1 MEKHRRIILI
11 AAAGALCFAA
21 PLVYATGG
29 DSFDEPAPSLGDS
42 LDFLP
47 GKSLGEIFLETDAHP
62 SDNEKPDLDG
72 EILKLAQRLRSEPAA
87 PLVAV
92 ADGLLAKA
100 RQHYSSG
107 GESCNLLHDVRDVLV
122 GSAQD
127 KNAAVEYLKWRVAHK
142 TTFATT
148 KKTEDGDEAE
158 TDSKKSSG
166 DSVDLE
172 KKAQETSGPLKAHW
186 LYLVGAETFRAGD
199 RTKCLPWFER
209 VTKEFPTHPRAEI
222 ALFMQ
227 ARCAFSESRR
237 GIDALDDRS
246 EEKVRERAPARKK
259 ATEMFERYRRQYP
272 KGRFEADALGWLG
285 ALAFDS
291 GDYLKALEYYIAQ
304 AETPGHPET
313 IKSAVFMC
321 EKCLVRVAEKP
332 DSTAAFAMIARHPR
346 IAMGFTYLVLSAP
359 EAKNYD
365 GQIDKPADV
374 KKWRRT
380 ILPRIAAEVVKQK
393 QIYESGDWK
402 PRYLAM
408 LAQAASA
415 TGNQEQALQLTNL
428 SPAELERSDD
438 LLMVRALA
446 FQRAGKAAEAIET
459 YRKFLATFPNSPLA
473 GGVRLRFALAL
484 QDNHQA
490 GAAVVEL
497 RRLLSRPPADDA
509 KTEAKTEKTPSSKTD
524 EEDSKTTAEND
535 SKKNDSDDSFEYPT
549 SRYTASETYP
559 ESEEQW
565 DLKESA
571 VYPNLTG
578 ADVEQIQQA
587 IDTLLN
593 FAPLTELATALADPS
608 FSEENKKEFRAVIA
622 QRYLA
627 QENFAEAKKFMAPDE
642 FKLIAANLETL
653 TLAAAGP
660 PKDKAEEML
669 RLGDAWAEARGRLL
683 RAPLDTVVHLEKRSG
698 GAPDALVRRA
708 NGRSIRLKEI
718 DSELQERDE
727 LRHASRWW
735 LSAARA
741 RPGTPL
747 GAKARWKALEAMPK
761 IAVASPYA
769 EQLAREIKGEAVSKE
784 IYDRLR
790 AEAPDSVE
798 AKRLAAYWSFPPAP
812 DPAAPVNYEDEFA
825 RRDAHILGYAFY
837 DFGAFAKGDQLEA
850 ADYAMWRDMRK
861 RVSLLLGKA
870 SDASPATMAKEV
882 QELDTW
888 FRKNITEIDDAITV
902 NFLDDLAQFFA
913 ERNITPEMQKTYVA
927 IRFDVLQSNGFAA
940 TTGDHDDDSPKL
952 KDSDIAAEIDAA
964 LKNPVMKP
972 VADYLEFSLIGL
984 KSGDRIKVET
994 EIADEKGENG
1004 KAAYTSRDHAGMEKM
1019 ARDFLRKYPRS
1030 HKREAALFVIARSV
1044 QALSRPYLCDVGVPR
1059 PGSVGAEDLEVVQ
1072 KSHQRE
1078 AFDPKR
1084 VLGALDDYDRE
1095 FPKGRYSADVR
1106 NLRAMTLWRMH
1117 DWPQALDLTVAQL
1130 EDKSKPDLH
1139 AEAALRLANI
1149 FADLAQA
1156 ELRADLM
1163 NAIRTRPAAMA
1174 QLKVFL
1180 AKAPADRTHPLR
1192 YLVSYLSD
1200 QLKLSAVASNL

>member
-1 MEKHRRIILI
+1 MEKHRRIVLL
-11 AAAGALCFAA
+11 AAAGALCAAA
-21 PLVYATGG
+21 PLLYATGG
-29 DSFDEPAPSLGDS
+29 DSFDVPAPSLGDA

-62 SDNEKPDLDG
+62 SDKETPDFDE
-72 EILKLAQRLRSEPAA
+72 EILKLSQRLRSEPAA

-92 ADGLLAKA
+92 ADGLLAQA
-100 RQHYSSG
+100 RQHYSRRG
-107 GESCNLLHDVRDVLV
+107 DACNLLHDVRDVLT

-127 KNAAVEYLKWRVAHK
+127 KNAAADYLQWRVENK
-142 TTFATT
+142 TLFAAAEKTDGADEERSES
-148 KKTEDGDEAE
+148 KKT
-158 TDSKKSSG
+158 SS
-166 DSVDLE
+166 DTVDLE
-172 KKAQETSGPLKAHW
+172 KKAREASGPLKAHW
-186 LYLVGAETFRAGD
+186 LYLVGAASFRSGD
-199 RTKCLPWFER
+199 RTHCLPWFER
-209 VTKEFPTHPRAEI
+209 VAKEFPTHPRAEI

-227 ARCAFSESRR
+227 GRCAFSASRR
-237 GIDALDDRS
+237 GIDSQAQRT
-246 EEKVRERAPARKK
+246 EEEAREHAPARKK
-259 ATEMFERYRRQYP
+259 AADIFERYRKQYP
-272 KGRFEADALGWLG
+272 RGRFEADALGWLG

-291 GDYLKALEYYIAQ
+291 ENYLKALEYYIAQ

-365 GQIDKPADV
+365 GKIDKPADV

-393 QIYESGDWK
+393 QIYQSGDWK

-415 TGNQEQALQLTNL
+415 TGNQEEALQLTNL
-428 SPAELERSDD
+428 SPAELEQSDD

-459 YRKFLATFPNSPLA
+459 YRKFLSKFPKSPLA
-473 GGVRLRFALAL
+473 AGVRLRLALAL

-497 RRLLSRPPADDA
+497 RRLLQKPN
-509 KTEAKTEKTPSSKTD
+509 EQ
-524 EEDSKTTAEND
+524 DSKAEAD
-535 SKKNDSDDSFEYPT
+535 KNDSDNSFEYPE

-559 ESEEQW
+559 AGEEEW

-578 ADVEQIQQA
+578 SDVEQIQQA

-593 FAPLTELATALADPS
+593 FAPLTELATVLADPG
-608 FSEENKKEFRAVIA
+608 FSEENKKEFRAIIA

-627 QENFAEAKKFMAPDE
+627 QENFGEAKKFMAPEE
-642 FKLIAANLETL
+642 FNRLAAKLESL

-660 PKDKAEEML
+660 PQEKAEEML

-683 RAPLDTVVHLEKRSG
+683 RAPLDTVVHLEKRG
-698 GAPDALVRRA
+698 GAALDAVARRA
-708 NGRSIRLKEI
+708 NGRSIRLKNI
-718 DSELQERDE
+718 DAELAERDE

-761 IAVASPYA
+761 IAVASEFA

-790 AEAPDSVE
+790 KEAPDSVE
-798 AKRLAAYWSFPPAP
+798 AKRLAAYWSFPPASDTP
-812 DPAAPVNYEDEFA
+812 QREEDPYP
-825 RRDAHILGYAFY
+825 RRDAHILGYPFD
-837 DFGAFAKGDQLEA
+837 DFGAFSKENSET
-850 ADYAMWRDMRK
+850 DYAIGRDMTK
-861 RVSLLLGKA
+861 RVELLPEKA
-870 SDASPATMAKEV
+870 STASPAAVAAEV
-882 QELDTW
+882 KELDTW
-888 FRKNITEIDDAITV
+888 FRKNITNIDDAITV
-902 NFLDDLAQFFA
+902 NFLDDLAHFFA
-913 ERNITPEMQKTYVA
+913 ERNITPEMQRIYVG
-927 IRFDVLQSNGFAA
+927 IRFDVLASNGFSA
-940 TTGDHDDDSPKL
+940 GGGENSSRK
-952 KDSDIAAEIDAA
+952 KDSQIVAEIEAA
-964 LKNPVMKP
+964 LKDPVMQP

-984 KSGDRIKVET
+984 KAGDRIKVQT
-994 EIADEKGENG
+994 EIADEKDENG

-1019 ARDFLRKYPRS
+1019 ARDFLKKYPQSR
-1030 HKREAALFVIARSV
+1030 KKEAALFVIARSV

-1059 PGSVGAEDLEVVQ
+1059 TGSEGAEDLEIVQ

-1084 VLGALDDYDRE
+1084 VLGALDEYERE
-1095 FPKGRYSADVR
+1095 FPSGRYAAEVR

-1117 DWPQALDLTVAQL
+1117 DWAKALDLTLAQL
-1130 EDKSKPDLH
+1130 DDKSKPDLQP
-1139 AEAALRLANI
+1139 EAALRLANI

-1156 ELRADLM
+1156 EYRADIM
-1163 NAIRTRPAAMA
+1163 DAIRTRPAAMS

-1180 AKAPADRTHPLR
+1180 AKAPADRAHPLR
-1192 YLVSYLSD
+1192 YLGSYLGD
-1200 QLKLSAVASNL
+1200 QLKLSAVASN

>member
-1 MEKHRRIILI
+1 MEKHRRIILL
-11 AAAGALCFAA
+11 AATGVLCLCTT
-21 PLVYATGG
+21 PLFATGG
-29 DSFDEPAPSLGDS
+29 DWFDEPPPPLGDA

-62 SDNEKPDLDG
+62 SDNETPDFDQ

-92 ADGLLAKA
+92 VDGLLKQA
-100 RQHYSSG
+100 RQHYSSRG
-107 GESCNLLHDVRDVLV
+107 GSCNLLHDVRDVLV
-122 GSAQD
+122 GSAEN
-127 KNAAVEYLKWRVAHK
+127 KAAAADYLKWRVAHK
-142 TTFATT
+142 STFATT
-148 KKTEDGDEAE
+148 PKTEGEDEAQSE
-158 TDSKKSSG
+158 SKKNSSE
-166 DSVDLE
+166 SVDLE

-186 LYLVGAETFRAGD
+186 LYLMGAETFRAGD
-199 RTKCLPWFER
+199 RTKCAALFER
-209 VTKEFPTHPRAEI
+209 VVKEFPAHPRAEI

-237 GIDALDDRS
+237 GIDSQDDRT
-246 EEKVRERAPARKK
+246 EEATGERAPARKK
-259 ATEMFERYRRQYP
+259 AAEMFERYRKQYP

-291 GDYLKALEYYIAQ
+291 EDYLKALEYYIAQ

-321 EKCLVRVAEKP
+321 EKCLVRVAEQP

-393 QIYESGDWK
+393 QIYQSGDWK

-415 TGNQEQALQLTNL
+415 TGKQDEALQLTNL

-446 FQRAGKAAEAIET
+446 FQRAGKAAEAIAT
-459 YRKFLATFPNSPLA
+459 YRKFLAKFPKSALA
-473 GGVRLRFALAL
+473 AGVRLRLGLAL

-497 RRLLSRPPADDA
+497 WRLLEGPN
-509 KTEAKTEKTPSSKTD
+509 
-524 EEDSKTTAEND
+524 EEDSKAAEDSTAEKD
-535 SKKNDSDDSFEYPT
+535 ELEASDFRYPS
-549 SRYTASETYP
+549 SRYTSGEQYP
-559 ESEEQW
+559 DGEEEW
-565 DLKESA
+565 DLKNSS
-571 VYPNLTG
+571 VYPDLTG

-593 FAPLTELATALADPS
+593 FAPLTELVTALADRG
-608 FSEENKKEFRAVIA
+608 FKEKDKKEFRAVVA

-627 QENFAEAKKFMAPDE
+627 AENFTEAKKFMAPDE
-642 FKLIAANLETL
+642 FNQIAANLEKL
-653 TLAAAGP
+653 TRAAAGP
-660 PKDKAEEML
+660 PQEKAEAML
-669 RLGDAWAEARGRLL
+669 KLGDAWAEARGLLL
-683 RAPLDTVVHLEKRSG
+683 RAPLDTRVNLLKRSG
-698 GAPDALVRRA
+698 GALDAMARRA
-708 NGRSIRLKEI
+708 NGRSIQLKNI
-718 DSELQERDE
+718 DDELSQRDE

-735 LSAARA
+735 LNAARA

-761 IAVASPYA
+761 IAVASEYA

-790 AEAPDSVE
+790 TEAPDSVE
-798 AKRLAAYWSFPPAP
+798 AKRLAAYWSFPAAP
-812 DPAAPVNYEDEFA
+812 DPAAQRDYDEFST
-825 RRDAHILGYAFY
+825 RDAHILGYPY
-837 DFGAFAKGDQLEA
+837 DDFGAFPHQDSEA
-850 ADYAMWRDMRK
+850 ADYNVRRDMMK
-861 RVSLLLGKA
+861 RIASLPEKA
-870 SDASPATMAKEV
+870 SSASPATMATEV
-882 QELDTW
+882 RELDTW
-888 FRKNITEIDDAITV
+888 MRKNIADIDDAITM

-927 IRFDVLQSNGFAA
+927 VRFDVLKSNGFAA
-940 TTGDHDDDSPKL
+940 TTGDDDSPRK
-952 KDSDIAAEIDAA
+952 KDSDIVAEIDAA
-964 LKNPVMKP
+964 LKDPAMQP

-984 KSGDRIKVET
+984 KAGDRIKVET
-994 EIADEKGENG
+994 EIADEKNEDG

-1019 ARDFLRKYPRS
+1019 ARDFLQKYPKSR
-1030 HKREAALFVIARSV
+1030 KREAALFVIARSV
-1044 QALSRPYLCDVGVPR
+1044 QALSRPYLCDVGEPR
-1059 PGSVGAEDLEVVQ
+1059 PGSEGADDLEVVL

-1084 VLGALDDYDRE
+1084 VLGALDEYDRE
-1095 FPKGRYSADVR
+1095 FPHGRYAADVR

-1117 DWPQALDLTVAQL
+1117 DWPQALDLTLAQL
-1130 EDKSKPDLH
+1130 DDKSKPDLQP
-1139 AEAALRLANI
+1139 EAALRLANI
-1149 FADLAQA
+1149 FAQLAEA
-1156 ELRADLM
+1156 EYRADLLD
-1163 NAIRTRPAAMA
+1163 AIRARPAAMS

-1180 AKAPADRTHPLR
+1180 AKAPEDRSHPLR
-1192 YLVSYLSD
+1192 YLGSYLSD
-1200 QLKLSAVASNL
+1200 QLKLSAVASNR